1 MTLVPMHPRAQP
13 KRPSILFC
21 PIYRANTRGST
32 RRVAAWE
39 HGAAAASGAVPP
51 MSGQRPRAAS
61 GGRRRVSPE
70 SNVQD
75 HCCLHADDGE
85 PVLLAERV
93 SLGHRAT
100 VHGAQVETGALIGI
114 GATVLGRARVGA
126 GALVAAG
133 TVVLPGTTV
142 PAGVLFA
149 GVPGRVVRELSD
161 ADRAVFAD
169 TPAHYVGQAARHRA
183 ASWRDFP
190 GA

>member
-61 GGRRRVSPE
+61 GGRRRVS
-70 SNVQD
+70 
-75 HCCLHADDGE
+75 
-85 PVLLAERV
+85 
-93 SLGHRAT
+93 LGHRAT

-149 GVPGRVVRELSD
+149 GVSGRVVRELSD